1 MSINSN
7 KAVLIVED
15 SDEDYEAIMRAFKQ
29 ATFTQPVIRCKSG
42 DEVLNLLHSYTEH
55 KDEDEDNFP
64 ALMLL
69 DLNLPGT
76 DGRDVLTE
84 IKNDERLK
92 QLPVVILTSSANPT
106 DVEYC
111 FQAGANSYLQKPIN
125 MQKFRQTMQQ
135 FVDYWFDVSILPCAA
150 DIKN

>member
-1 MSINSN
+1 MGIKSD
-7 KAVLIVED
+7 KVVLIVED
-15 SDEDYEAIMRAFKQ
+15 SDEDYEAIMRAFKKT
-29 ATFTQPVIRCKSG
+29 TFTQPVVRCKSG

-55 KDEDEDNFP
+55 KDENNFP

-84 IKNDERLK
+84 IKNNERLK

-125 MQKFRQTMQQ
+125 LQKFLQTMQQ
-135 FVDYWFDVSILPCAA
+135 FVDYWFDVSVLPCTAE
-150 DIKN
+150 IKN